1 MSDLDALAF
10 YDALPPDERAALDA
24 ALREHP
30 ALAEAFARWQSL
42 RASVRAELARD
53 LPDRALL
60 VLYALADDDLLTDAE
75 RAQVDAARPALDA
88 ALDAHPGLVAAV
100 RRIRADRDAFDAAW
114 ADALAP
120 DGVRPTA
127 EGSRVGTSSLAASPL
142 PVGEGQGEG
151 ERGPRPVRRLAS
163 ADRPAL
169 RAARPTRWIAR
180 VAAVAAVVAFA
191 GVLTFLAMR
200 DAGWETVAGAQT
212 VTLADGSTIQL
223 ADGARLQLSDDDPR
237 QARMLGGRALF
248 RIAHDPAHP
257 FEVTTPNAEVMVLG
271 TTFTVDATDVE
282 TEVTLVQGAVT
293 LMPRATP
300 DAAVRLAPGERSRVL
315 ALDAP
320 TTPEPADLGTLAWT
334 GSVFAR
340 DLTLGEV
347 ARQLAERF
355 DTPVAV
361 APALDGERVSD
372 GEYGAD
378 GLRDALDKLAL
389 ALGAH
394 VEAEG
399 GGFRIVE

>member
-24 ALREHP
+24 ALRDHP
-30 ALAEAFARWQSL
+30 ALSEAFARWQSL
-42 RASVRAELARD
+42 RAGVRAELARD
-53 LPDRALL
+53 LPNRALL

-88 ALDAHPGLVAAV
+88 ALAAHPGLVAAV

-114 ADALAP
+114 AEAASAPTTVAAPVRLAP
-120 DGVRPTA
+120 A
-127 EGSRVGTSSLAASPL
+127 
-142 PVGEGQGEG
+142 
-151 ERGPRPVRRLAS
+151 PRRA
-163 ADRPAL
+163 ADRPAAD
-169 RAARPTRWIAR
+169 RAALRSARPVRWVAR
-180 VAAVAAVVAFA
+180 VAALVAVVAFA

-212 VTLADGSTIQL
+212 VAFDDGSTIQL
-223 ADGARLQLSDDDPR
+223 ADGARLRVSADEPR
-237 QARMLGGRALF
+237 QARMLGGRAFF
-248 RIAHDPAHP
+248 RIAHDPARP

-320 TTPEPADLGTLAWT
+320 TAPEPADLGTLAWT

-340 DLTLGEV
+340 GLTVGEV
-347 ARQLAERF
+347 ARQLADRF
-355 DTPVAV
+355 GVAVSV
-361 APALDGERVSD
+361 APALAGEPVSD

-378 GLRDALDKLAL
+378 GLRDALDKVAL
-389 ALGAH
+389 AFGAR

-399 GGFRIVE
+399 DGFRIVE